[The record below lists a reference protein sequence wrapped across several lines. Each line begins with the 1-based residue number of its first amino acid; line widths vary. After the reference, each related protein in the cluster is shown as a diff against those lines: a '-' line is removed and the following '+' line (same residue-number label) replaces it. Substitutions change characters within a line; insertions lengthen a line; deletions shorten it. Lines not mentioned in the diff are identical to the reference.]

1 MQESILISFAI
12 LNTNW
17 DQRRKSFV
25 DNFVPFVADCL
36 RAADQ
41 PEVSTPAVQECISER
56 FGFDLPQHVIETV
69 LGRAKKENV
78 VEQSGGILVRN
89 DSVVAKYD
97 LTRSR
102 GEIVRRRPAQ
112 NYCQC

>member
-1 MQESILISFAI
+1 
-12 LNTNW
+12 
-17 DQRRKSFV
+17 
-25 DNFVPFVADCL
+25 
-36 RAADQ
+36 
-41 PEVSTPAVQECISER
+41 
-56 FGFDLPQHVIETV
+56 LPQHVIETV